1 MESYIRYKRFAETHT
16 ETSMQEFF
24 DRLITEGWEII
35 YYNEIK
41 QAAGMLTN
49 SPTEVHIHIIV
60 VAGKRQDKSLPKV
73 I

>member
-1 MESYIRYKRFAETHT
+1 MESYIRYKRFTETHT